1 MTSIDPSRLTL
12 ARYLLAGAAVAALTL
27 PSFADED
34 WRKLADRRPPREGQ
48 VWTAGDPSR
57 STPPRFLGDNMYLQ
71 AWFPVSAFPGG
82 SNSGN
87 SCWGYTSPSGRR
99 YAIIGLQ
106 KGFGFV
112 EVTDPRNAQYVGFIG
127 GPSSLW
133 HDVKVLGHYAYG
145 VSEGGSGIQVM
156 NLANIDN
163 GVVTLARN
171 HSTMGHSTT
180 HTIMSNPAS
189 GFLYLAGANVGNGGL
204 VAVSTA
210 DPARPAIVGAW
221 TTRYVHEAL
230 IVSYTSGPYAG
241 KEIAFCFSAG
251 YGLDIVDVTN
261 KSSMVRIGGNTDY
274 PFRSYCHQ
282 GWLSEDRK
290 YLYMDDELDEG
301 VKVWTTTTH
310 VFNVENLSNPIY
322 VGSFSGGTTA
332 IDHNQYVHNGKLYQA
347 NYRAGLQVFD
357 LSSSQTSPTLVGS
370 FDTHPEDNRAKFNG
384 AWSTYPFFGDDAI
397 LISDIEGGLIV
408 VEFDPRK
415 LVIEPLAAPEVV
427 GPDNT
432 SNTVTVLITGD
443 GTDVVPSTVTL
454 HASINDG
461 PEIIVPAIDN
471 GDGTFTASLP
481 PAPCPSHIDY
491 YFSAQ
496 SQTDRTFTHPKRPE
510 NGKLRVLVAATATVV
525 YEDLFSTH
533 GFNGWNFGD
542 PSSPD
547 TATSG
552 RWIKMVPN
560 PTVAQPGSGYTGQIC
575 WVTDGRA
582 GENPQQYSVGGGKTT
597 LMSPVFNLAGAVDP
611 RVSYWRWFVNGI
623 GSEAANE
630 SLTIDI
636 SNDGGW
642 TWTNLE
648 VINNAS
654 GQDDGGW
661 FYAEHRLAGRIGFTS
676 QMRVRFVA
684 ADYPLA
690 FTTVEAAIDD
700 FRVIDVGCTYCP
712 ADYNT
717 SGSADVLDLLD
728 FFSDFGLCF
737 DSPLPC
743 GEFGNPDVNADE
755 AVDVL
760 DFLDF
765 LDFFGQGCN

>member
-1 MTSIDPSRLTL
+1 MTSTDPSRLTL
-12 ARYLLAGAAVAALTL
+12 ARYALAGAAIATLAL
-27 PSFADED
+27 PAFADED
-34 WRKLADRRPPREGQ
+34 WRKLADQRPPREGQ
-48 VWTAGDPSR
+48 IWRAGSTER
-57 STPPRFLGDNMYLQ
+57 STSHPFLGENVYLQ
-71 AWFPVSAFPGG
+71 SWFPLSAFPGG
-82 SNSGN
+82 NTTAN
-87 SCWGYTSPSGRR
+87 DCWGYTSPSGRR
-99 YAIIGLQ
+99 YAILGLR

-112 EVTDPRNAQYVGFIG
+112 EVTDPKNAQYVGYISG
-127 GPSSLW
+127 ATSLW

-145 VSEGGSGIQVM
+145 VSEGGLGIQVISM
-156 NLANIDN
+156 ANIDN
-163 GVVTLARN
+163 GVVTLLRN
-171 HSTMGHSTT
+171 QSTSGHSTT
-180 HTIMSNPAS
+180 HNIVSNPAS

-210 DPARPAIVGAW
+210 DPTRPNIVGAW
-221 TTRYVHEAL
+221 TTHYVHDAQ
-230 IVSYTSGPYAG
+230 VVTYTSGPYAG
-241 KEIAFCFSAG
+241 REIAFCFNG
-251 YGLDIVDVTN
+251 GFGLEILDVTN
-261 KSSMVRIGGNTDY
+261 KSSMTKISGLTY
-274 PFRSYCHQ
+274 PWLSYCHQ

-290 YLYMDDELDEG
+290 YLYVDDELDEG
-301 VKVWTTTTH
+301 TKVWTTTTR
-310 VFNVENLSNPIY
+310 VFDVQNPGNPIY
-322 VGSFSGGTTA
+322 LGSFTSGRQA
-332 IDHNQYVHNGKLYQA
+332 IDHNQYTYNGRIYQA
-347 NYRAGLQVFD
+347 NYRSGLQIFEETGD
-357 LSSSQTSPTLVGS
+357 PLNPLHVGY
-370 FDTHPEDNRAKFNG
+370 FDTVPEDDRAKFNG
-384 AWSTYPFFGDDAI
+384 AWSVYPYFGEDTI
-397 LISDIEGGLIV
+397 LISDIESGLLV

-443 GTDVVPSTVTL
+443 GTDVVPSSVML

-461 PEIIVPAIDN
+461 PEILVPAIDN

-496 SQTDRTFTHPKRPE
+496 SQTDRTFTFPKNPAQT
-510 NGKLRVLVAATATVV
+510 KPRVLVAATSNVV
-525 YEDLFSTH
+525 YEDLFTSH

-547 TATSG
+547 TATTG

-560 PTVAQPGSGYTGQIC
+560 PTVAQPGSGYTGEIC

-597 LMSPVFNLAGAVDP
+597 LMSPVFNLNGAVDP

-623 GSEAANE
+623 GSEASNE

-648 VINNAS
+648 VVNNAS

-661 FYAEHRLAGRIGFTS
+661 FYAEHRLAGLLPLTS

-700 FRVIDVGCTYCP
+700 FRVIDVGCTFCP

-737 DSPLPC
+737 DAPLPC
-743 GEFGNPDVNADE
+743 GEFGNPDVNADDT
-755 AVDVL
+755 VDVL